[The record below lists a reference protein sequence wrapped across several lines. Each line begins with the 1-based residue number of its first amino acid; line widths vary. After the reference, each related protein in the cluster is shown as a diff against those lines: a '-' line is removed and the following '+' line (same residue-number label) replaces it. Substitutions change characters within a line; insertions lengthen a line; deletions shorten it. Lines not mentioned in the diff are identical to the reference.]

1 MRSEPKLEP
10 KSEPKLE
17 CLTEI
22 GITEIGITKIGKQI
36 CKQTKQNKKFVLKG
50 SWQLTNFPCEHLRYY
65 EVGMAEWRP
74 KISIKYIMQEEGEGP
89 SFQSCAHTVEY
100 WNL

>member
-50 SWQLTNFPCEHLRYY
+50 S
-65 EVGMAEWRP
+65 
-74 KISIKYIMQEEGEGP
+74 
-89 SFQSCAHTVEY
+89 
-100 WNL
+100 